1 MPFYGEAF
9 DYAFFLG
16 DLRVQGDVPGDEL
29 TMHLRHGNL
38 LFIGRLDDTHCR
50 LIVALHGDPMDDEPA
65 VDDFQKAIDLCGI
78 ENLRV
83 SDPRWMT
90 TFRVSE
96 RRTPAYSKGRV
107 FLAGDATNIHS
118 PVGGQGMNTGIQ
130 DAGNLIWKISL
141 VQCGRARRSLLDS
154 YDAERKPISDALVK
168 TTAVALR
175 AATSSNWLL
184 EHVRDLLMA
193 RVASLDAVQDRLR
206 GAVSEIG
213 IHYRH
218 SAIVH
223 DAGGNSGLRAG
234 DRAPDC
240 EVTDETGTHFRI
252 FDLLREP
259 LHTVIAAQP
268 STGTDLPRLAR
279 LLAHYRDIMQGSVL
293 KDGDAEF
300 RTQYV
305 PGGSMLYVV
314 RPDGYIGFRGK
325 CSDIDALEK
334 WAQQVFA
341 EPAAAA
347 HP

>member
-1 MPFYGEAF
+1 
-9 DYAFFLG
+9 
-16 DLRVQGDVPGDEL
+16 
-29 TMHLRHGNL
+29 
-38 LFIGRLDDTHCR
+38 
-50 LIVALHGDPMDDEPA
+50 
-65 VDDFQKAIDLCGI
+65 
-78 ENLRV
+78 
-83 SDPRWMT
+83 
-90 TFRVSE
+90 
-96 RRTPAYSKGRV
+96 
-107 FLAGDATNIHS
+107 
-118 PVGGQGMNTGIQ
+118 
-130 DAGNLIWKISL
+130 
-141 VQCGRARRSLLDS
+141 
-154 YDAERKPISDALVK
+154 
-168 TTAVALR
+168 
-175 AATSSNWLL
+175 
-184 EHVRDLLMA
+184 MA